1 MISQYHRHKIMAYET
16 VKTESAA
23 RGLVNH
29 KVKVSNDR
37 SVWIKTAPGTSQSDL
52 DKLVD
57 ESLSI
62 EAIEKEKVELRE
74 KQLAELHLPLEER
87 TV

>member
-23 RGLVNH
+23 RGLVSY
-29 KVKVSNDR
+29 KVKVNDDR
-37 SVWIKTAPGTSQSDL
+37 AVWIKTAPDTPQSDL
-52 DKLVD
+52 DILVD

>member
-1 MISQYHRHKIMAYET
+1 MAYET

-23 RGLVNH
+23 RGLVSY
-29 KVKVSNDR
+29 KVKVNDDR
-37 SVWIKTAPGTSQSDL
+37 AVWIKTAPDTPQSDL
-52 DKLVD
+52 DILVD

>member
-1 MISQYHRHKIMAYET
+1 MAYET
-16 VKTESAA
+16 VQTQSAA

-37 SVWIKTAPGTSQSDL
+37 SVWIKTAPGTSQDDL

-62 EAIEKEKVELRE
+62 ESIEEEKVKLRE
-74 KQLAELHLPLEER
+74 KQIAELHLPLEER